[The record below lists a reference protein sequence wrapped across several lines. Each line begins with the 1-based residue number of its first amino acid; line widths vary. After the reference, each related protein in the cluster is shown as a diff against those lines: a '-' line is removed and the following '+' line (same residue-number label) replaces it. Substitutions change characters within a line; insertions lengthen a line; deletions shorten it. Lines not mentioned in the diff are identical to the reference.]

1 MTLTPAQV
9 KALAGKL
16 SFKHVKTRRTPNG
29 QTLSYIEGWHAIAE
43 ANRIFGFEA
52 WDRRTISLE
61 CVWQGK
67 RQAQHVCSYVAR
79 VRISVRAGDII
90 VCREGCGSGHGIAL
104 MPGEAHE
111 SAVKEAETDAMKRAL
126 ATFGNPFG
134 LALYDKEQRGVRGGT
149 QRPAKRG
156 TIEWVILSSEGQLLS
171 THADP
176 VDWCTAMRQQI
187 RSTTDAET
195 LRTFWT
201 SNAAVL
207 EMLRQDRPDLRTGDE
222 RHFADI
228 LTAQFHSQMDKMAT
242 EGQRSNGAAEI
253 PLVEAHSSQTMPVRP
268 RRIRNQ
274 DHLKFVASLPC
285 LVCGRAPCH
294 PHHIRFAQL
303 RALGSKVGDQW
314 TVPLCNTHH
323 RAIHNVGDEEE
334 WWSEHGIDPRTE
346 AERLWQERKNHPAGI
361 RA

>member
-16 SFKHVKTRRTPNG
+16 SFKHVKTRRTANG

-149 QRPAKRG
+149 GRPEGRG
-156 TIEWVILSSEGQLLS
+156 TVEWAIVSPEGQPLS
-171 THADP
+171 THSDP
-176 VDWCTAMRQQI
+176 VDWCAAMRQQI
-187 RSTTDAET
+187 ESSTDAET
-195 LRTFWT
+195 LQTFWAHH
-201 SNAAVL
+201 AAAL
-207 EMLRQDRPDLRTGDE
+207 ETLRQNRPDLRTCDG

-228 LTAQFHSQMDKMAT
+228 LTAKFQRQVHSKAT
-242 EGQRSNGAAEI
+242 ERRPSNESGDNPHANAPSPE
-253 PLVEAHSSQTMPVRP
+253 PMLVSPM
-268 RRIRNQ
+268 RIRNR
-274 DHLKFVASLPC
+274 DHLKFVASRPC
-285 LVCGRAPCH
+285 LVCGRAPSH
-294 PHHIRFAQL
+294 AHHIRFAQP

-323 RAIHNVGDEEE
+323 RALHDTGN
-334 WWSEHGIDPRTE
+334 
-346 AERLWQERKNHPAGI
+346 
-361 RA
+361 

>member
-1 MTLTPAQV
+1 MTLTSVQV

-16 SFKHVKTRRTPNG
+16 SFKHVKTRRTANG

-52 WDRRTISLE
+52 WDRCTISLE

-67 RQAQHVCSYVAR
+67 RQAHHVCSYVAR
-79 VRISVRAGDII
+79 VRISVRAGEIT

-134 LALYDKEQRGVRGGT
+134 LALYDKEQRGVRGGI
-149 QRPAKRG
+149 RG
-156 TIEWVILSSEGQLLS
+156 PEKDRRVEWVVLSSGGQPLS
-171 THADP
+171 THPDP

-187 RSTTDAET
+187 ESIAEAEALKT
-195 LRTFWT
+195 MWT
-201 SNAAVL
+201 RNAAIL
-207 EMLRQDRPDLRTGDE
+207 EMLRQNRPDLRTGDG

-228 LTAQFHSQMDKMAT
+228 LTAQFQSRVDKHATASQP
-242 EGQRSNGAAEI
+242 SNGAEESPPVHSAE
-253 PLVEAHSSQTMPVRP
+253 AMPVRP

-274 DHLKFVASLPC
+274 DHLKFVGSRPC
-285 LVCGRAPCH
+285 LVCGRAPSQ

-323 RAIHNVGDEEE
+323 RALHNVGNEEE
-334 WWSEHGIDPRTE
+334 WWSAHGINPIGE
-346 AERLWQERKNHPAGI
+346 AERLWQAKKNHSTGM
-361 RA
+361 RAR